1 MMATTERSA
10 LATEP
15 SIVPAPLR
23 WVVRTV
29 LRRISVGANVQLGS
43 NVRVG
48 RGAVVSAPHQLN
60 IGDNVS
66 VGPHS
71 IVQVDGEIGDW
82 ALIGMH
88 VQIVGRN
95 DHAIDEVGVP
105 IRMATR
111 VADRA
116 AVPTDAVHIGKD
128 VWIGASSVILSG
140 VSIGAGSII
149 GAGSVV
155 TKDIPECS
163 IAVGGPARVIG
174 QRFNS
179 EAERQS
185 HLRILDGISLS
196 STSQ

>member
-1 MMATTERSA
+1 MNANHRTA

-15 SIVPAPLR
+15 SMVPPPIQR
-23 WVVRTV
+23 VVRAA
-29 LRRISVGANVQLGS
+29 LRRIAVRGNVKLGS

-48 RGAVVSAPHQLN
+48 RGAVVSAPHELT

-66 VGPHS
+66 IGPHS

-82 ALIGMH
+82 VLIGMH

-95 DHAIDEVGVP
+95 DHAIDEVGTP

-116 AVPTDAVHIGKD
+116 AHPSDAVHIGKD
-128 VWIGASSVILSG
+128 VWIGASSVVLSG
-140 VSIGAGSII
+140 VSIGVGSII

-155 TKDIPECS
+155 TKDVPAFS
-163 IAVGGPARVIG
+163 IAVGSPARVVG
-174 QRFNS
+174 QRFAND
-179 EAERQS
+179 EERDA
-185 HLRILDGISLS
+185 HLRTLVGS
-196 STSQ
+196 

>member
-1 MMATTERSA
+1 MATTEESA
-10 LATEP
+10 LSTEP

-23 WVVRTV
+23 RAVRAV
-29 LRRISVGANVQLGS
+29 LRKVSVGANVQLGA

-48 RGAVVSAPHQLN
+48 RGAVVSAPHHLTV
-60 IGDNVS
+60 GDNVS
-66 VGPHS
+66 IGPHS

-82 ALIGMH
+82 VLIGMH

-105 IRMATR
+105 IRMSTR
-111 VADRA
+111 VADRPA
-116 AVPTDAVHIGKD
+116 APTDAIRIGKD
-128 VWIGASSVILSG
+128 VWIGASSVVLSG

-163 IAVGGPARVIG
+163 IAVGSPARVIG
-174 QRFNS
+174 HRFDTDQ
-179 EAERQS
+179 ERQE
-185 HLRILDGISLS
+185 HLRTLGEKFPDRTG
-196 STSQ
+196 Q

>member
-23 WVVRTV
+23 RVVRTV
-29 LRRISVGANVQLGS
+29 LRKISVGANVQLGS

-48 RGAVVSAPHQLN
+48 RGAVVSAPHQLT

-82 ALIGMH
+82 VLIGMY

-111 VADRA
+111 VADRT

-155 TKDIPECS
+155 TKNIPEYS
-163 IAVGGPARVIG
+163 IAVGNPARVVG
-174 QRFNS
+174 QRFKT
-179 EAERQS
+179 EEERAGHS
-185 HLRILDGISLS
+185 AIIDDSFS
-196 STSQ
+196 SD

>member
-1 MMATTERSA
+1 MNTEQKSA

-15 SIVPAPLR
+15 SMVPAPVR
-23 WVVRTV
+23 RVVRAA
-29 LRRISVGANVQLGS
+29 LRKIAVGGNVQLGS
-43 NVRVG
+43 DVRVG
-48 RGAVVSAPHQLN
+48 RGAVVSAPHRLT

-82 ALIGMH
+82 VLIGMH

-111 VADRA
+111 VADRVA
-116 AVPTDAVHIGKD
+116 EPTDAVHIGKD

-140 VSIGAGSII
+140 VSIGTGSII

-163 IAVGGPARVIG
+163 IVVGNPARVIG
-174 QRFNS
+174 ERFNS
-179 EAERQS
+179 DEERQA
-185 HLRILDGISLS
+185 HLQILDGNFLS
-196 STSQ
+196 STSR

>member
-1 MMATTERSA
+1 MNTDPRAA

-15 SIVPAPLR
+15 SMVPAPIQQI
-23 WVVRTV
+23 VRTA
-29 LRRISVGANVQLGS
+29 LRKIAVGYNVHLGS

-48 RGAVVSAPHQLN
+48 RGAVVSAPHRLT
-60 IGDNVS
+60 IGNNVS

-82 ALIGMH
+82 VLIGMH

-95 DHAIDEVGVP
+95 DHAIDEVGIP

-116 AVPTDAVHIGKD
+116 AKPSDAVHIGQD

-140 VSIGAGSII
+140 VNIGTGSVI

-155 TKDIPECS
+155 TKNIPPFS
-163 IAVGGPARVIG
+163 IAVGNPARVISR
-174 QRFNS
+174 RFTTDADRHSHSKKIS
-179 EAERQS
+179 EW
-185 HLRILDGISLS
+185 
-196 STSQ
+196 

>member
-1 MMATTERSA
+1 MNTEQKSA

-15 SIVPAPLR
+15 SMVPAPVR
-23 WVVRTV
+23 RVVRAI
-29 LRRISVGANVQLGS
+29 LRKLAVGGNVQLGS
-43 NVRVG
+43 NVRMG
-48 RGAVVSAPHQLN
+48 RGAVVSAPHRLT

-82 ALIGMH
+82 VLIGMH

-116 AVPTDAVHIGKD
+116 AEPSDAVHIGKD

-140 VSIGAGSII
+140 VRIGTGSII

-155 TKDIPECS
+155 TKDIPDFS
-163 IAVGGPARVIG
+163 IAVGSPARVVG
-174 QRFNS
+174 QRFADD
-179 EAERQS
+179 EERDE
-185 HLRILDGISLS
+185 HLRVMARL
-196 STSQ
+196 

>member
-1 MMATTERSA
+1 MTNSYKSA
-10 LATEP
+10 LSTEP
-15 SIVPAPLR
+15 SVVPAPLR
-23 WVVRTV
+23 QLVRTI
-29 LRRISVGANVQLGS
+29 LRKISVGANVRLGS

-48 RGAVVSAPHQLN
+48 RGSVVSAPHHLRV
-60 IGDNVS
+60 GDNVS

-82 ALIGMH
+82 VLIGMH

-95 DHAIDEVGVP
+95 DHAIDEMGVP

-116 AVPTDAVHIGKD
+116 KEPSDAVHIGKD
-128 VWIGASSVILSG
+128 VWIGASSVVLSG

-155 TKDIPECS
+155 TKNIPEFS
-163 IAVGGPARVIG
+163 IAVGCPARVVG
-174 QRFNS
+174 QRFKS
-179 EAERQS
+179 DEERRM
-185 HLRILDGISLS
+185 HLALLDNL
-196 STSQ
+196 

>member
-1 MMATTERSA
+1 MMAPTEETA

-23 WVVRTV
+23 RAVRAV
-29 LRRISVGANVQLGS
+29 LRKISVGANVQLGA

-48 RGAVVSAPHQLN
+48 RGAVVSAPHHLTVGN
-60 IGDNVS
+60 NVS

-71 IVQVDGEIGDW
+71 IIQVDGEIGDW

-105 IRMATR
+105 IRMSTR

-116 AVPTDAVHIGKD
+116 AKPSDAVHIGKD
-128 VWIGASSVILSG
+128 VWIGASSVVLSG

-163 IAVGGPARVIG
+163 IAVGSPARVVG
-174 QRFNS
+174 QRFAND
-179 EAERQS
+179 EERQV
-185 HLRILDGISLS
+185 HLRTLGESPS
-196 STSQ
+196 HRTSQ

>member
-1 MMATTERSA
+1 MTTDHKTA
-10 LATEP
+10 LSTEP
-15 SIVPAPLR
+15 SMVPAPIQRIVRAALR
-23 WVVRTV
+23 K
-29 LRRISVGANVQLGS
+29 LAVGGNVHLGS
-43 NVRVG
+43 DVRVG
-48 RGAVVSAPHQLN
+48 RGAVVSAPHRLT
-60 IGDNVS
+60 IGNNVS

-71 IVQVDGEIGDW
+71 IVQVDGQIGDW
-82 ALIGMH
+82 VLIGMH

-116 AVPTDAVHIGKD
+116 AEPTDAVHIGKD
-128 VWIGASSVILSG
+128 VWIGASSVVLSG

-163 IAVGGPARVIG
+163 IAVGSPARVVG
-174 QRFNS
+174 QRFAND
-179 EAERQS
+179 EERAH
-185 HLRILDGISLS
+185 HLLTLGQL
-196 STSQ
+196 